1 MKERE
6 IEFYISSWKL
16 IPSTGGV
23 FDVWVN
29 GELIFSKKEVGR
41 HAEPGEVRAGI
52 LKAVEAVKS
61 ADVELAPK

>member
-6 IEFYISSWKL
+6 FEYFTKSWKL
-16 IPSTGGV
+16 IPSVGGV

-29 GELIFSKKEVGR
+29 GELIFSKQEVGR

-52 LKAVEAVKS
+52 MNVLEKVWP
-61 ADVELAPK
+61 ADFQLAAK